1 MEEFG
6 LSTLHNDTIDSVV
19 CLKEQLMTVAL
30 SVCDNFVY
38 DFFFFIILLV
48 KKSLGRE
55 GSFFLFFPRCI
66 YVQHVV
72 ALCCNC
78 SQGRQSRRSPS
89 HQGQGHQVK
98 VTTHQL
104 ALQMSTTQSCRQ
116 MTAHLV
122 RTATVPQK
130 HFLQKFCKKKKKN
143 LKHCRQPPTH
153 PQGKMLCNVQHQRTS
168 YSTVHCY

>member
-38 DFFFFIILLV
+38 DFFFYHTACE
-48 KKSLGRE
+48 KKSWQGRE
-55 GSFFLFFPRCI
+55 FFSSFFSCCI

-78 SQGRQSRRSPS
+78 SQGHQSRRSPS

-98 VTTHQL
+98 VTTLRL

-130 HFLQKFCKKKKKN
+130 HFLQKFCKKKKKI
-143 LKHCRQPPTH
+143 
-153 PQGKMLCNVQHQRTS
+153 
-168 YSTVHCY
+168 